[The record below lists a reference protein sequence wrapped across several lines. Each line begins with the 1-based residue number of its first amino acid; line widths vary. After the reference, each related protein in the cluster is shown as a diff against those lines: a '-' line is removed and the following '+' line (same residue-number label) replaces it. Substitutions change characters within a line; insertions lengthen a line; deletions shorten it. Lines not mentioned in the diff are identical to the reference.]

1 VSIRL
6 DAFDRARHRQELR
19 RYTDLELIL
28 SGRRLRHLIENEKN
42 IVSPF
47 GESPGAWK
55 LQIEDAMAEWRT
67 RQKSRQ
73 AGVGVCLCH
82 APGSRPLPEFI
93 VAPNAIIG
101 RTTLLY
107 RKKPMVNRSAT
118 DSCRLHRCRIRQCAL
133 PSQARTEQSDR
144 SDHRHVKTRLRFMQK
159 TDFAHPTGT
168 PTCPC
173 LEQLTSCRLCSVH
186 QEDPPSYKR

>member
-1 VSIRL
+1 ML
-6 DAFDRARHRQELR
+6 AGRQLR
-19 RYTDLELIL
+19 
-28 SGRRLRHLIENEKN
+28 SLIENEKN

-93 VAPNAIIG
+93 VAPNAING
-101 RTTLLY
+101 RERRL
-107 RKKPMVNRSAT
+107 RSACFHT
-118 DSCRLHRCRIRQCAL
+118 RSKASRLLEFAYVLAEWRVRQC
-133 PSQARTEQSDR
+133 
-144 SDHRHVKTRLRFMQK
+144 
-159 TDFAHPTGT
+159 
-168 PTCPC
+168 
-173 LEQLTSCRLCSVH
+173 
-186 QEDPPSYKR
+186 